1 MNRGEQSRWWRCWT
15 FDGVGNTVDGGD
27 VEDHMGGEG
36 AGGFGGN
43 GGKEGGASEFDPGF
57 MVSRAFDAFVEAS
70 SSCFDSNSG
79 ILTSSIIK

>member
-1 MNRGEQSRWWRCWT
+1 MGTMGPGLGGGGEHSRWWQCWT

-43 GGKEGGASEFDPGF
+43 GGKEGGASEFDMGCTA
-57 MVSRAFDAFVEAS
+57 R
-70 SSCFDSNSG
+70 
-79 ILTSSIIK
+79 